1 MAPHSP
7 SQQSTNGPWR
17 PTSVCASVHIRVTLA
32 GETEDA
38 AGALQHLY
46 SGRSVHHQIHG
57 WKTGTTSVRKE
68 RKWDTK
74 YDIQKTE
81 EERNPEANFS

>member
-1 MAPHSP
+1 M
-7 SQQSTNGPWR
+7 
-17 PTSVCASVHIRVTLA
+17 LA

-38 AGALQHLY
+38 ASVLQSNLNGKRLY
-46 SGRSVHHQIHG
+46 SGRSVHHHISG
-57 WKTGTTSVRKE
+57 WKTETTSVRNKGKK

-74 YDIQKTE
+74 YGIQKTE